1 MADTPHI
8 VQAIKT
14 TQCGLNIFQ
23 HACFPPFFT
32 RPLTSFLLY
41 SMASPPC
48 LPCFALFAK
57 KCKVKSFNNHIL
69 TSARTD
75 KLRKHNSVFSSGN
88 LAFTGDESFS
98 RPRNLPLLRGSG
110 SFMSGIWARRV
121 PSVSPGADLW
131 QSRLTAA
138 IRSGSTCA
146 PRSPAL

>member
-1 MADTPHI
+1 MWPKYLPARLLPSLFHTSPHVFSRSTPRLPH
-8 VQAIKT
+8 
-14 TQCGLNIFQ
+14 
-23 HACFPPFFT
+23 P
-32 RPLTSFLLY
+32 R
-41 SMASPPC
+41 

-75 KLRKHNSVFSSGN
+75 KLRKHNSVFSSDD
-88 LAFTGDESFS
+88 LAFMGDESFS
-98 RPRNLPLLRGSG
+98 RPRNLPPLRGSG
-110 SFMSGIWARRV
+110 SVMSGIWARRV
-121 PSVSPGADLW
+121 PSVSPAADLW